1 MCQARGS
8 QVLCRFGAGPHISLC
23 LLQVADEA
31 WAAEQRSLHQLQQ
44 LQEERDAGKARLEQ
58 VEAQLRQV
66 RWRLGTSNAGL
77 LICPPTSGVSRRC
90 LTRPAA
96 CKGIQSRPV
105 KRLEHAS
112 QQWLFVR
119 SSALRMFAVS
129 WHRLSI
135 QRCHQQL
142 QTTAEEIFPRQPN

>member
-1 MCQARGS
+1 MVCQARGS

-77 LICPPTSGVSRRC
+77 PRADLSSNQWGVKTLLDTTCSMQGYPKQTC
-90 LTRPAA
+90 ETLGACQPAA
-96 CKGIQSRPV
+96 AP
-105 KRLEHAS
+105 
-112 QQWLFVR
+112 
-119 SSALRMFAVS
+119 
-129 WHRLSI
+129 
-135 QRCHQQL
+135 
-142 QTTAEEIFPRQPN
+142 P